1 MEVTEITRAA
11 KTPDQKSSIL
21 IPGTINVAR
30 YNMAALITKVKSP
43 KVKILIGR
51 VSKIKIGFITIL
63 SSPTTMAAKSAVV
76 KPSILNPGTIKEA
89 TIKDKAEKSQVK
101 SNPM

>member
-1 MEVTEITRAA
+1 MEVKEITKEA
-11 KTPDQKSSIL
+11 KIPDKKSVIL
-21 IPGTINVAR
+21 IPGTTSVAK
-30 YNMAALITKVKSP
+30 YNIVAFITKVNNP
-43 KVKILIGR
+43 KVKILIGK
-51 VSKIKIGFITIL
+51 VSRIKIGLITIFK
-63 SSPTTMAAKSAVV
+63 SPTTTAAKRAVV